1 MQYSRNDVYPGSTT
15 VLPTV
20 DQTIAEN
27 DNEMTNTV
35 LDPVTNQ
42 RSLLNKNMV
51 WGALLLLF
59 GLMVALHFLGGD

>member
-15 VLPTV
+15 ILPTV

-27 DNEMTNTV
+27 DSEMSNTV

-42 RSLLNKNMV
+42 RALLNKNMI
-51 WGALLLLF
+51 WGAMLLLF

>member
-15 VLPTV
+15 ILPTV

-27 DNEMTNTV
+27 DSEMSNTV